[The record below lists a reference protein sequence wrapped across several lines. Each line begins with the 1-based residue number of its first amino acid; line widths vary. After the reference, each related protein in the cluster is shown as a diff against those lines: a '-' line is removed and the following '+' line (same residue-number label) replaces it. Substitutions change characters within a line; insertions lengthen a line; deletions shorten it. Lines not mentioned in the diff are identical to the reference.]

1 MRYQFSREGSSPLQ
15 VAYELRR
22 TAAGWKIYD
31 ISVEGI
37 SLVLTY
43 RTEFDGIIKR
53 EGIEGL
59 IRRLAQRNAPAKHA
73 L

>member
-1 MRYQFSREGSSPLQ
+1 MQ
-15 VAYELRR
+15 VAYEMRR
-22 TAAGWKIYD
+22 TGAGWKIYD

-43 RTEFDGIIKR
+43 RTEFDGIIKQ

-59 IRRLAQRNAPAKHA
+59 IRRLAQRNAPTKLA